1 MRTNIKKKKKKF
13 FQNEEKLL
21 KHISKIRKSNKI
33 IGFTNGCF
41 DLLHKGHL
49 LLISESKKKCDF
61 LIVGLNSDSSI
72 KEIKGKDRPYE
83 KEIKRI
89 ENLELNSDVDA
100 IILFNDKTPLSLIQ
114 KISPNILI
122 KGADYIDKIVIGSDY
137 IVNNG
142 GIVEFIE
149 ILPGYSTTNI
159 IKNLSNL

>member
-1 MRTNIKKKKKKF
+1 MKKF
-13 FQNEEKLL
+13 FQNEDILL
-21 KHISKIRKSNKI
+21 ERISKIRKSNKI

-61 LIVGLNSDSSI
+61 LIIGLNSDTSI
-72 KEIKGKDRPYE
+72 KDIKGKDRPYE

-89 ENLELNSDVDA
+89 ENLELNSNVDA
-100 IILFNDKTPLSLIQ
+100 IILFNDKTPLNLIK

-122 KGADYIDKIVIGSDY
+122 KGADYIDKTVIGSEY
-137 IVNNG
+137 IANNG
-142 GIVEFIE
+142 GKVEFVE

-159 IKNLSNL
+159 IKNISNL